1 MYIRPTMHRTA
12 SLVLTLAL
20 LAPAAR
26 AAAAEPCKASLIGE
40 LPVTMEG
47 MKPLVHAAV
56 NGTDELFVADSGA
69 FYSML
74 MPAAAEQLHLRLQ
87 PAPGYLTGVGGTA
100 RVSLTTVKTFTI
112 FKVDV
117 HDVDFLVGGRDLFR
131 GAAAG
136 LLGQNVFRIGDVE
149 YDLANRVIRIL
160 KPQGDCSK
168 TSLAYWA
175 NDQGLAYSQIDIDFA
190 TRMQPHTMGSAYVNG
205 VRIRV
210 EFDTGADSS
219 HVALD
224 AAARAGITPNSPGV
238 KPGGNSRGIG
248 AAVVPTWIAPFASF
262 KIGDEEIRNTHLRIA
277 ERTGHYD
284 MLIGA
289 DFFLSHRILV
299 ASTQR
304 KLYFTYNGGPVFNLT
319 TTPAPPPGA
328 SEAGPEGGAKN
339 DE

>member
-1 MYIRPTMHRTA
+1 MRSRTA
-12 SLVLTLAL
+12 SVVPILAL
-20 LAPAAR
+20 LAPAAP

-47 MKPLVHAAV
+47 MKPLVRAAI
-56 NGTDELFVADSGA
+56 NGSDELFVADSGA

-100 RVSLTTVKTFTI
+100 RVSMTTVKTFTI

-117 HDVDFLVGGRDLFR
+117 HDVDFLVGGRDLFH
-131 GAAAG
+131 GAAG
-136 LLGQNVFRIGDVE
+136 ILGQNVFRIGDVE
-149 YDLANRVIRIL
+149 YDLANRAIRIL

-168 TSLAYWA
+168 ASLAYWA
-175 NDQGLAYSQIDIDFA
+175 NDKGLPYSQIDIDFA
-190 TRMQPHTMGSAYVNG
+190 TRMRPHTMASAYVNG
-205 VRIRV
+205 VSIRV
-210 EFDTGADSS
+210 MFDTGADSS
-219 HVALD
+219 HLALD
-224 AAARAGITPNSPGV
+224 AAARAGVTPDSPGV
-238 KPGGNSRGIG
+238 KPGGDSRGIG
-248 AAVVPTWIAPFASF
+248 AGVVHTWIAPVASF

-299 ASTQR
+299 ASSQH

-319 TTPAPPPGA
+319 TTPAPEPSA
-328 SEAGPEGGAKN
+328 TQAGPAGSAKS